1 MCRGQTSPLIM
12 PPFRQPTPSPPPPP
26 IVVDEIMSSAVVPP
40 TSISMGLTADIP
52 RSSSGTDDDVAGTKT
67 EDFEIPSNFVPPP
80 PPREVGKFNDMHI
93 KFILMISQMTHRNNE
108 TYPFSFYH
116 CQTPHITTLLSLIPH
131 DAHCP
136 QHFNSYQH

>member
-52 RSSSGTDDDVAGTKT
+52 RSSSGTDEDVAGTKT

-116 CQTPHITTLLSLIPH
+116 CQTPHITTLSSLIPH